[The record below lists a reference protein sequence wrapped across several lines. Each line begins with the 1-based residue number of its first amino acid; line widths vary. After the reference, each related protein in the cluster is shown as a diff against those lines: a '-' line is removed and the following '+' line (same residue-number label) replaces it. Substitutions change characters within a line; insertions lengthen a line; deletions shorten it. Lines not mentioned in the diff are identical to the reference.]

1 MARSGKIGLARCSF
15 LGYNKLKYIKGE
27 FRQTKMKGLKN
38 LIWLTQLGLSVAV
51 PPIGFIWLAVWLHK
65 SHDWGVWVIFAG
77 IFLGLY
83 SAVEGFRATVK
94 TMAQLEKHSK
104 EEKEDPPVSF
114 NEHG

>member
-1 MARSGKIGLARCSF
+1 
-15 LGYNKLKYIKGE
+15 
-27 FRQTKMKGLKN
+27 MKPNMKHMQL
-38 LIWLTQLGLSVAV
+38 LIWLTQLGLSTAL
-51 PPIGFIWLAVWLHK
+51 PLAGFILLAVWLHR
-65 SHDWGVWVIFAG
+65 SHNWGVWVIFAG

-94 TMAQLEKHSK
+94 AMAQLEKNSK